1 MIPIWNSRIAC
12 NDGGSIVCSL
22 WAFSADFRV
31 SWVSPLSWHSAIL
44 KTPAPHPSLV
54 SDHISSTSGLDKVA
68 HVSHVPGSAALDGQV
83 SHSRL
88 LSRPWPCLKRLG
100 TGLSAISFGRLSCL
114 AHSAM
119 DGGGR
124 RRFGGVASTSRF
136 CGQPLLFGPCFGFC
150 GTTIMVVLARMS
162 ESARAGSAAVP
173 NELSFATI
181 MK

>member
-1 MIPIWNSRIAC
+1 MELDTIAGIFVTGVFVVLARMSESR
-12 NDGGSIVCSL
+12 
-22 WAFSADFRV
+22 
-31 SWVSPLSWHSAIL
+31 WVSPLSWHSAIL